1 MQTRTCR
8 TASGGCHFSED
19 PATAAIH
26 RQRLEELDQSAS
38 ASRWKAMFMLRDS
51 NWALPGNEVRALQEQ
66 SDQGADVK
74 QSILKAVVDACESG
88 DLGVVL
94 SAVGVDK
101 SRSRIQALLEKSA
114 ETGELEAA
122 LKRTMDTKD
131 VADLDKLKGHLR
143 DVLLDA
149 NESGQVQDILAQMS
163 RQPEKPEATEASATC
178 PKQPTARFAHANEIE
193 KLKSNLSLGAHHR
206 LVKSLLLDANESGRV
221 LAVLQEMSAEK
232 AEEAGAQ
239 KALEEVSEMEQLK
252 QRMKA
257 ALFDA
262 DPRGP
267 ASKTGAAPALPHATH
282 ELVNAQAKMQ
292 EGLRSGLLQQGLEK
306 VMQKGDVKETK
317 DRLRET
323 MNEKAEREGLVFAA
337 DSIALEELSAIKG
350 RMKEV
355 MMKAAETG
363 TLAKELEKLLQQTVA
378 EGRGPGQ
385 SDLEALG
392 EKLRGVLEEASD
404 TGKLEEALQ
413 LLREEQEE
421 TMKNAPKDD
430 LEAVRSNLC
439 TVVEDAV
446 DSGKLAA
453 ALDALRSCGE
463 PQPSNAAASD
473 QIAVI
478 KAKFR
483 RLLKEALD
491 SGMLAAKVGILKHP
505 GKVPAP
511 PQGEPPHEMEIM
523 KAHLR
528 EALQHAAECG
538 QLAEALASARSLE
551 GPEQRSADVEATAVK
566 LRGVLAEAAL
576 CGRLE
581 ETLKALQKDRL
592 WRMLAVWTWCKL
604 PWHLQGVGVGILSA
618 SHCVIADRTMA
629 ALPSHSRQRHL
640 ETVATRSL
648 SIEAEIIEVN
658 PMAWQCS
665 PKFDQ
670 ALEEMSEWFKD
681 AGEVESKADTSDF
694 EHGSLLPAKNQSN
707 QEEATLEESF
717 QTQSSGQMEDQPA
730 KPGAKPSSQDFTQ
743 AREVANHI
751 YSTAKAVLEQSHHE
765 FLQLLTSI
773 DRKNPQPD
781 EQVGHGSQSIEI
793 MSPVSTDAG
802 TAGTADIEMQSV
814 QSDKQSDGSTSES
827 KQWKRSIKTKRGSRN
842 SIPCSPVSPGLVT
855 RASCCLYGKQEKL
868 HEKRYE
874 SPGLGEEQT
883 DKTKLSFMGM
893 KDTDMISVKKVA
905 AKSSS
910 VASSVASDDGKKTSL
925 KDVGRVRLRIT
936 PQHFSPLGT
945 AFRDVQVNFL
955 PTSFTIRALD
965 FNGYAWTAHSNTL
978 PGCLA
983 MDRCKYKIDPSG
995 KDVVITLWGADET
1008 QSWKGMTR
1016 LELTRPYDFQEP
1028 TGEAELKSPTVM
1040 SPTKAKST
1048 RTPNL
1053 KNNFI

>member
-1 MQTRTCR
+1 
-8 TASGGCHFSED
+8 
-19 PATAAIH
+19 
-26 RQRLEELDQSAS
+26 
-38 ASRWKAMFMLRDS
+38 
-51 NWALPGNEVRALQEQ
+51 
-66 SDQGADVK
+66 
-74 QSILKAVVDACESG
+74 
-88 DLGVVL
+88 
-94 SAVGVDK
+94 
-101 SRSRIQALLEKSA
+101 
-114 ETGELEAA
+114 
-122 LKRTMDTKD
+122 
-131 VADLDKLKGHLR
+131 
-143 DVLLDA
+143 
-149 NESGQVQDILAQMS
+149 
-163 RQPEKPEATEASATC
+163 
-178 PKQPTARFAHANEIE
+178 
-193 KLKSNLSLGAHHR
+193 
-206 LVKSLLLDANESGRV
+206 
-221 LAVLQEMSAEK
+221 
-232 AEEAGAQ
+232 
-239 KALEEVSEMEQLK
+239 
-252 QRMKA
+252 
-257 ALFDA
+257 
-262 DPRGP
+262 
-267 ASKTGAAPALPHATH
+267 
-282 ELVNAQAKMQ
+282 
-292 EGLRSGLLQQGLEK
+292 
-306 VMQKGDVKETK
+306 
-317 DRLRET
+317 
-323 MNEKAEREGLVFAA
+323 
-337 DSIALEELSAIKG
+337 
-350 RMKEV
+350 
-355 MMKAAETG
+355 
-363 TLAKELEKLLQQTVA
+363 
-378 EGRGPGQ
+378 
-385 SDLEALG
+385 
-392 EKLRGVLEEASD
+392 
-404 TGKLEEALQ
+404 
-413 LLREEQEE
+413 
-421 TMKNAPKDD
+421 
-430 LEAVRSNLC
+430 
-439 TVVEDAV
+439 
-446 DSGKLAA
+446 
-453 ALDALRSCGE
+453 
-463 PQPSNAAASD
+463 
-473 QIAVI
+473 
-478 KAKFR
+478 
-483 RLLKEALD
+483 
-491 SGMLAAKVGILKHP
+491 
-505 GKVPAP
+505 
-511 PQGEPPHEMEIM
+511 
-523 KAHLR
+523 
-528 EALQHAAECG
+528 
-538 QLAEALASARSLE
+538 
-551 GPEQRSADVEATAVK
+551 
-566 LRGVLAEAAL
+566 
-576 CGRLE
+576 
-581 ETLKALQKDRL
+581 
-592 WRMLAVWTWCKL
+592 
-604 PWHLQGVGVGILSA
+604 
-618 SHCVIADRTMA
+618 
-629 ALPSHSRQRHL
+629 
-640 ETVATRSL
+640 
-648 SIEAEIIEVN
+648 
-658 PMAWQCS
+658 MAWQCS

-717 QTQSSGQMEDQPA
+717 QTQSSGQMEDQHA